1 MSNDY
6 GVCLYQPG
14 AEPGTLDATWYE
26 PGLPVGK
33 PCKGKATG
41 GPATG
46 LAGRYQVTYFGPDN
60 QPVATF
66 DLTIETAGEV
76 FNLTWQQDGKT
87 ACTGVGLRDRD
98 GIALAYS
105 VLT

>member
-6 GVCLYQPG
+6 GVCLYRPG

-26 PGLPVGK
+26 SGLPGNM
-33 PCKGKATG
+33 PCTGQAVG
-41 GPATG
+41 GPAAG

-66 DLTIETAGEV
+66 DLTIETAGDV
-76 FNLTWQQDGKT
+76 FNLTWQQGGKT
-87 ACTGVGLRDRD
+87 ACTGVGLPNGD
-98 GIALAYS
+98 GIALAYR
-105 VLT
+105 VG